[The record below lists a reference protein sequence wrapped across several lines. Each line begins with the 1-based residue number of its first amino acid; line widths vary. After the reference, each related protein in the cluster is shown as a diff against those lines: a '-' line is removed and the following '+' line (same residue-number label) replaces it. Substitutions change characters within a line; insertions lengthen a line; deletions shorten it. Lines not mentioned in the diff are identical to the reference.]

1 MRLSLRPH
9 LCHAVFI
16 YMATNFDVETMVAPI
31 NNWSYNMFCEGPPMM
46 ATTFQNP
53 PSLHAKSF
61 WTILSWPAKTITKL
75 TTASRNRVVSEQR
88 QPNPHSGNFVH
99 VMLPLWKMTVYKYNI
114 QPLAQP
120 RLNLHHIWFQER
132 AGRWTG
138 MFETPWRKEVPNVP
152 RIIYHFLKGGK
163 HCSSLNFPN
172 LGSSREKKINIRPQF
187 ACSVLY
193 FQTNLWYLAA
203 CVCVKVRFCF
213 CMLPHEGVAE
223 HVRKRR
229 NPQRRWTVLLWDRFR
244 GNYGESF
251 LLKGKLRAGYTAKG
265 APRQAMRGC
274 FYCRSRLRGAY
285 AQYLSYGRGYARLR
299 KATQRYVFLQ
309 QFPPPQNAA

>member
-1 MRLSLRPH
+1 MWCYRCGKWR
-9 LCHAVFI
+9 
-16 YMATNFDVETMVAPI
+16 YI
-31 NNWSYNMFCEGPPMM
+31 N
-46 ATTFQNP
+46 
-53 PSLHAKSF
+53 
-61 WTILSWPAKTITKL
+61 
-75 TTASRNRVVSEQR
+75 
-88 QPNPHSGNFVH
+88 
-99 VMLPLWKMTVYKYNI
+99 
-114 QPLAQP
+114 
-120 RLNLHHIWFQER
+120 
-132 AGRWTG
+132 
-138 MFETPWRKEVPNVP
+138 
-152 RIIYHFLKGGK
+152 IIYSHLHSPDWTCTTLDFKSAQAVGRACLRHHGARKFQMFQGLSFFERWQALFNSKFSQPWFLAW
-163 HCSSLNFPN
+163 
-172 LGSSREKKINIRPQF
+172 KKINIRPQF

-285 AQYLSYGRGYARLR
+285 AQYLSYARGYARLR
-299 KATQRYVFLQ
+299 KATQRYATLRVSTTIS
-309 QFPPPQNAA
+309 PPNKSCLRGCQSLHVWWTTVGWVHMVVEC

>member
-1 MRLSLRPH
+1 
-9 LCHAVFI
+9 
-16 YMATNFDVETMVAPI
+16 
-31 NNWSYNMFCEGPPMM
+31 MFCEGPPMM

-163 HCSSLNFPN
+163 HCSSLNFPTLVPRVKKN
-172 LGSSREKKINIRPQF
+172 QYSSTICMFSFVFPDKLVILGGLCLCQSALLF
-187 ACSVLY
+187 LHA
-193 FQTNLWYLAA
+193 TA
-203 CVCVKVRFCF
+203 
-213 CMLPHEGVAE
+213 
-223 HVRKRR
+223 RR
-229 NPQRRWTVLLWDRFR
+229 CC
-244 GNYGESF
+244 
-251 LLKGKLRAGYTAKG
+251 G
-265 APRQAMRGC
+265 A
-274 FYCRSRLRGAY
+274 RS
-285 AQYLSYGRGYARLR
+285 
-299 KATQRYVFLQ
+299 KT
-309 QFPPPQNAA
+309 